1 MYRRRALG
9 DLLRPADDGGHIYTI
24 AGGGYGETGTG
35 DGGPP
40 TDAVFYAP
48 IGFAFNGSGNMVIA
62 DGDDDHIWLMPAT
75 SGTFSVGP

>member
-1 MYRRRALG
+1 
-9 DLLRPADDGGHIYTI
+9 
-24 AGGGYGETGTG
+24 
-35 DGGPP
+35 
-40 TDAVFYAP
+40 VFYAP